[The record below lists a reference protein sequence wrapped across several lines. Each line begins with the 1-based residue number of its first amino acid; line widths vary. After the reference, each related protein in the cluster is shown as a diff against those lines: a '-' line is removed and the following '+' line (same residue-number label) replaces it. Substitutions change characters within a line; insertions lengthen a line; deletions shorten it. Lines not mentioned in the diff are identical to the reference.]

1 MQPAWHGCGDQVAMR
16 LLIIDDH
23 QVVREGIANIARR
36 ERIEIVGEA
45 DTKESAFAQI
55 AATNPDVITVDLS
68 LPDGSGLEIV
78 KWARRNSQKIGIVV
92 ISFLDDDANLL
103 ASLNA
108 GASAFIAKTA
118 PLNEIVAAI
127 ISAKKSPL
135 TFTSKGLIRAV
146 NSRVFK
152 ATLTSRELEII
163 ARLPSGLSGEELA
176 KELFI
181 TESTLKTHL
190 NSIYR
195 KLQVRNR
202 SGAVSEAKRR
212 GLINF

>member
-1 MQPAWHGCGDQVAMR
+1 MK
-16 LLIIDDH
+16 LLIVDDH
-23 QVVREGIANIARR
+23 KIVREGIANIAKR
-36 ERIEIVGEA
+36 EGIQIVGEA
-45 DTKESAFAQI
+45 DTKESALAQI

-92 ISFLDDDANLL
+92 LSFLDDDANLL

-108 GASAFIAKTA
+108 GASAFVSKSAE
-118 PLNEIVAAI
+118 LDEILAAI
-127 ISAKKSPL
+127 LSARKSPL

-146 NSRVFK
+146 NSRIFK

-163 ARLPSGLSGEELA
+163 AKLPSGLNGEELA

>member
-1 MQPAWHGCGDQVAMR
+1 MR

-23 QVVREGIANIARR
+23 QVVREGIANIAKR
-36 ERIEIVGEA
+36 ESIEIVGEA
-45 DTKESAFAQI
+45 NTKESAFALI
-55 AATNPDVITVDLS
+55 ASTNPDVITVDLS

-78 KWARRNSQKIGIVV
+78 KWARKNSQKIGIVV
-92 ISFLDDDANLL
+92 ITFLDDDANLL

-118 PLNEIVAAI
+118 PLEEILAAI
-127 ISAKKSPL
+127 YSAKKSPL
-135 TFTSKGLIRAV
+135 TFSSKGLIRAV
-146 NSRVFK
+146 NSRSFK
-152 ATLTSRELEII
+152 ATLTSRELQII
-163 ARLPSGLSGEELA
+163 AKLPSGLNGEELA

-212 GLINF
+212 GLIAF

>member
-1 MQPAWHGCGDQVAMR
+1 MK
-16 LLIIDDH
+16 LLIVDDH
-23 QVVREGIANIARR
+23 KIVREGIENIAKR
-36 ERIEIVGEA
+36 EGIQIVGEA

-78 KWARRNSQKIGIVV
+78 KWASRNSQKIGIVV
-92 ISFLDDDANLL
+92 LSFLDDDANLL

-108 GASAFIAKTA
+108 GASAFVSKSAD
-118 PLNEIVAAI
+118 LDEILAAI
-127 ISAKKSPL
+127 LSARKSPL

-146 NSRVFK
+146 NSRIFK

-163 ARLPSGLSGEELA
+163 AKLPSGLNGEELA

>member
-1 MQPAWHGCGDQVAMR
+1 MK

-23 QVVREGIANIARR
+23 QVVREGIANLAKR
-36 ERIEIVGEA
+36 ENIDIVGEA
-45 DTKESAFAQI
+45 STKEEAFALI

-78 KWARRNSQKIGIVV
+78 KWARKNSQRIGIVV

-103 ASLNA
+103 AALGA
-108 GASAFIAKTA
+108 GASAFISKSA
-118 PLNEIVAAI
+118 PIDEILVAI
-127 ISAKKSPL
+127 HGAKKSPL
-135 TFTSKGLIRAV
+135 SFSSKGLIRAV
-146 NSRVFK
+146 NSRSFK

-163 ARLPSGLSGEELA
+163 ARLPSGLNGEELS

-212 GLINF
+212 GLISF

>member
-1 MQPAWHGCGDQVAMR
+1 MK
-16 LLIIDDH
+16 LLIVDDH
-23 QVVREGIANIARR
+23 KIVREGIENIAKR
-36 ERIEIVGEA
+36 EGIQIVGEA

-92 ISFLDDDANLL
+92 LSFLDDDANLL

-108 GASAFIAKTA
+108 GASAFVSKSAD
-118 PLNEIVAAI
+118 LDEILAAI
-127 ISAKKSPL
+127 LSARKSPL

-146 NSRVFK
+146 NSRIFK

-163 ARLPSGLSGEELA
+163 AKLPSGLNGEELA

>member
-1 MQPAWHGCGDQVAMR
+1 MK
-16 LLIIDDH
+16 LLIVDDH
-23 QVVREGIANIARR
+23 KIVREGIANIAKR
-36 ERIEIVGEA
+36 EGIQIVGEA

-55 AATNPDVITVDLS
+55 AATNPDVVTVDLS

-92 ISFLDDDANLL
+92 LSFLDDDANLL

-108 GASAFIAKTA
+108 GASAFVSKSAD
-118 PLNEIVAAI
+118 LDEILAAI
-127 ISAKKSPL
+127 LSARKSPL

-146 NSRVFK
+146 NSRIFK

-163 ARLPSGLSGEELA
+163 AKLPSGLNGEELA

>member
-1 MQPAWHGCGDQVAMR
+1 MK

-23 QVVREGIANIARR
+23 QVVREGIANLAKR
-36 ERIEIVGEA
+36 EDIEVVGEA
-45 DTKESAFAQI
+45 ATKEEAFALI

-78 KWARRNSQKIGIVV
+78 KWARKNSQKIGIVV

-103 ASLNA
+103 AALGS
-108 GASAFIAKTA
+108 GASAFISKSA
-118 PLNEIVAAI
+118 PIDEILVAI
-127 ISAKKSPL
+127 HSAKKSPL
-135 TFTSKGLIRAV
+135 SFSSKGLIRAV
-146 NSRVFK
+146 NSRSFK

-163 ARLPSGLSGEELA
+163 TRLPSGLNGEELS

-212 GLINF
+212 GLISF

>member
-1 MQPAWHGCGDQVAMR
+1 MK

-23 QVVREGIANIARR
+23 QVVREGIANLARR
-36 ERIEIVGEA
+36 EEIEIVGEA
-45 DTKESAFAQI
+45 VDKESAFALI
-55 AATNPDVITVDLS
+55 AASNPDVITVDLS

-78 KWARRNSQKIGIVV
+78 KWARKHSQRIGIVV

-103 ASLNA
+103 ASLHA
-108 GASAFIAKTA
+108 GASAFISKSAPIDEILTA
-118 PLNEIVAAI
+118 IL
-127 ISAKKSPL
+127 SAKKSPL
-135 TFTSKGLIRAV
+135 TFSSKGLIRAV
-146 NSRVFK
+146 NSRSFK

-163 ARLPSGLSGEELA
+163 AKLPSGQSGEELA
-176 KELFI
+176 KDLFI

-212 GLINF
+212 GLISF